1 MIAENSTFI
10 SSNIYM
16 TYLSTVNLAECKP
29 VNYLW
34 PQLVE
39 KIGLEKAQ
47 KAARQA
53 LDLQRMNGSHKT
65 MPVLLFETCGLAL
78 VNVDLVQKNTGF
90 SCHGERLIL
99 ILSTKDNLV
108 QLLPQI

>member
-1 MIAENSTFI
+1 MIYSTSIDF
-10 SSNIYM
+10 
-16 TYLSTVNLAECKP
+16 TKFEP

-34 PQLVE
+34 PQLIE
-39 KIGLEKAQ
+39 RLGLDKAQ
-47 KAARQA
+47 MAVHQA
-53 LDLQRMNGSHKT
+53 LDLQRMNGSNKT

-108 QLLPQI
+108 QLLHQI